1 MAEILALKVDRSRPI
16 RRGSAYMWSVVRELT
31 KDRRDRVFTLAD
43 ILAQTN
49 STELSTVRKWARTL
63 AKAGILEEV
72 DGGFR
77 CLKRPT
83 MLPHLSNAGEPVP
96 SRNDAMWAAMRAL
109 KSFSPREL
117 ALVASTE
124 EAPVKEWTAKSYTVL
139 LNAAGYLVVTSAATP
154 RKQAT
159 YRLKPSKNTG
169 PLAPRIL
176 RTKLVYD
183 PNLQQVMGEAEA
195 EEVDP

>member
-1 MAEILALKVDRSRPI
+1 MAEILALEVDRSRPI
-16 RRGSAYMWSVVRELT
+16 RRGSAYMWSVVRDLT
-31 KDRRDRVFTLAD
+31 KERRDRVFTATDVLD
-43 ILAQTN
+43 QTN
-49 STELSTVRKWARTL
+49 ATELSTVRKWARTL
-63 AKAGILEEV
+63 VKAGILEEV
-72 DGGFR
+72 EGGFR

-83 MLPHLSNAGEPVP
+83 MLPHISNAGKVVGG
-96 SRNDAMWAAMRAL
+96 RNDAMWAAIRAL

-124 EAPVKEWTAKSYTVL
+124 EAPVKEWTAKSYTAL
-139 LNAAGYLVVTSAATP
+139 LHAAGYLVVISAATP
-154 RKQAT
+154 RRQAT

-176 RTKLVYD
+176 RSKLVYD
-183 PNLQQVMGEAEA
+183 PNLAQVMGDAEC

>member
-1 MAEILALKVDRSRPI
+1 MAEILALKVDPSRTV
-16 RRGSAYMWSVVRELT
+16 RRGSAYMWSVVRDLT
-31 KDRRDRVFTLAD
+31 AADRASVFTATDVLN
-43 ILAQTN
+43 QTN
-49 STELSTVRKWARTL
+49 GTELSTVRKWLRTL
-63 AKAGILEEV
+63 AKAGIVEEV
-72 DGGFR
+72 QGSFR

-83 MLPHLSNAGEPVP
+83 MLPHITNDGRIVSI
-96 SRNDAMWAAMRAL
+96 RTDAMWSAIRAL

-124 EAPVKEWTAKSYTVL
+124 EAPVKEWTAKSYTGL
-139 LNAAGYLVVTSAATP
+139 LLAAGYLVVLSPATS
-154 RKQAT
+154 RRQAS

-183 PNLQQVMGEAEA
+183 PNINQVMGEAEA
-195 EEVDP
+195 EEMDP